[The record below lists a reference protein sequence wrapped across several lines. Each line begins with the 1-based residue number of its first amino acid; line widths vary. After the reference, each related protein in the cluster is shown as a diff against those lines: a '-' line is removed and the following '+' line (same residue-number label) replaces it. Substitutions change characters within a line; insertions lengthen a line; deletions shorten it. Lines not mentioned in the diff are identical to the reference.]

1 MAGSSGDPGVRSPI
15 CGYDSLIMRD
25 TDNRTRSGTSP
36 ETAAAAVR
44 RLYGFE
50 GSAEPLP
57 GEYDDNFRITA
68 DNGTRHVLKIM
79 HPERDPALID
89 LQVAALSHLARTAP
103 QIGAPRIRLTPDGR
117 SSAVMDDQDGQK
129 RLVWMLEYIEGR
141 PYGQTQPRDASLR
154 HSLGSHVAALDA
166 ALASF
171 DHPAAHRDLKWDS
184 SRADWI
190 TTHWHEIR
198 DERRRTLVQRMF
210 APYLER
216 VVPALPA
223 MRRSVIHAD
232 ANECNTLTAT
242 PPLGSPKVVGLID
255 YGDMHHGITLSGL
268 AIACAYAAF
277 GETDALRAVSEVV
290 AGYHAQSPIPSGEL
304 PLLFPLI
311 AARLCVSVVN
321 SGIRARLLPDDPY
334 ATISEQP
341 AWAVLDQWADLS
353 PELALARLR
362 IACGEAPG
370 ISVLPDVRI
379 PLIASRVEPL
389 DLSVGSL
396 WLGANPATLEPTALA
411 RRIQGVLNDPGALPR
426 VTSHGEIRLRPDG
439 NGGRGWA
446 QLGVDVFAGRGTP
459 IRAPWNGRIEW
470 VQPRSAGGVSLMLRQ
485 LQAGHR
491 GICLRLEGLEPGETF
506 HAGQDLT
513 AGAALGQIEH
523 GDESLP
529 LPHLRVSLLGEE
541 ANVIQDWPFEVPAD
555 DAQGWL
561 PWTLDPAPLFDGA
574 PTRPIASD
582 PVSRRRAVLGPNLSV
597 SYRHPLEIVR
607 GWRQYLYDR
616 GGRAYLDVF
625 NNVPLVGHSHPRVVE
640 AASRQLA
647 LLNTNTRYLHPVVL
661 EYAERL
667 TALMPAPLR
676 VCYFLNSASEA
687 NDLALRMA
695 RTVTGRR
702 EVIVLEHAYH
712 GHTQSL
718 IDVSPYKFNGPGGA
732 GRSPEVH
739 VAPIPDDYR
748 GEFRRDD
755 PRAGE
760 RYAERLASLIQAG
773 ARPAAFI
780 AETLPS
786 VGGQVVLPPGY
797 LAHAYAH
804 VRAAGGLCIADEVQ
818 VGFGRLGRY
827 FWGFESQSVVPDM
840 VVLGKPIGNAFPL
853 AALVTTAEIAGRF
866 DNGMEFFST
875 FGGNPV
881 AVAAGLAVLDAL
893 RDEALPANA
902 QRVGAHLLAGLREL
916 QHRHRLIG
924 DVRGMG
930 LFLGVE
936 LVRDVHTREP
946 ATAEATHVV
955 NRLRERGILAGTDGP
970 HHNVIKI
977 RPPLCIDR
985 ADADL
990 FLNGLDAVLSE
1001 DALLVPA

>member
-1 MAGSSGDPGVRSPI
+1 MQ
-15 CGYDSLIMRD
+15 D
-25 TDNRTRSGTSP
+25 TDNLIRTRTSP
-36 ETAAAAVR
+36 ELAAAAVR
-44 RLYGFE
+44 QLYGFQ
-50 GSAEPLP
+50 GNAEPLP
-57 GEYDDNFRITA
+57 GEYDDNFRITSA
-68 DNGTRHVLKIM
+68 DGTRHVLKIM

-89 LQVAALSHLARTAP
+89 LQIAALSHLARTAP
-103 QIGAPRIRLTPDGR
+103 RIGAPQVRLTLDGKGF
-117 SSAVMDDQDGQK
+117 AGIEDQRGRQ
-129 RLVWMLEYIEGR
+129 RLVWMLQYIEGR

-154 HSLGSHVAALDA
+154 WSLGAHVALLDA

-184 SRADWI
+184 ARAAWI
-190 TTHWHEIR
+190 AAHWHEIR
-198 DERRRTLVQRMF
+198 DEKRRALAQRCF
-210 APYLER
+210 APYLDR
-216 VVPALPA
+216 VVPALQV

-232 ANECNTLTAT
+232 ANECNTLTST
-242 PPLGSPKVVGLID
+242 PRLGSPAVVGVID

-277 GETDALRAVSEVV
+277 GESDALRAVSEVV
-290 AGYHAQSPIPSGEL
+290 AGYQAKSPIPPEEL

-311 AARLCVSVVN
+311 TARLCVSVVN

-334 ATISEQP
+334 ATISEAP
-341 AWAVLDQWADLS
+341 AWAVLEQWAGVS
-353 PELALARLR
+353 PEWALARLR
-362 IACGEAPG
+362 IACGQAPTPAA
-370 ISVLPDVRI
+370 LPA
-379 PLIASRVEPL
+379 PLSPLLASRVEPL

-396 WLGANPATLEPTALA
+396 WLGADPATLEPRVIA
-411 RRIQGVLNDPGALPR
+411 RRIEALLAGPDALPR
-426 VTSHGEIRLRPDG
+426 VTRHGEVRLRPDA
-439 NGGRGWA
+439 NGGHGWM
-446 QLGVDVFAGRGTP
+446 QPGVDVFARSGTL
-459 IRAPWNGRIEW
+459 IRAPRDARIERVQPRPEGGQALTLRLSQTDGRGVYLRVDGIEPAASLHVGQIVSAGAVLGRIE
-470 VQPRSAGGVSLMLRQ
+470 
-485 LQAGHR
+485 
-491 GICLRLEGLEPGETF
+491 
-506 HAGQDLT
+506 
-513 AGAALGQIEH
+513 H
-523 GDESLP
+523 GNEALP
-529 LPHLRVSLLGEE
+529 LPHLRVSVFSCDAG
-541 ANVIQDWPFEVPAD
+541 VIDDWPRELPGG

-574 PTRPIASD
+574 PSPPAASD
-582 PVSRRRAVLGPNLSV
+582 AVTRRRAVLGPSLSL

-607 GWRQYLYDR
+607 GWRQYLYDQD
-616 GGRAYLDVF
+616 GRAYLDVF

-640 AASRQLA
+640 AAGRQLA
-647 LLNTNTRYLHPVVL
+647 LLNTNTRYLHPNVL

-702 EVIVLEHAYH
+702 DVIVLEHAYH

-718 IDVSPYKFNGPGGA
+718 IDVSPYKFDGPGGA
-732 GRSPEVH
+732 GRSPHVH

-760 RYAERLASLIQAG
+760 HYADRLASLIQAG
-773 ARPAAFI
+773 AQPAAFI

-818 VGFGRLGRY
+818 VGFGRLGKY

-853 AALVTTAEIAGRF
+853 AALVTTAQIAARF

-881 AVAAGLAVLDAL
+881 ACAAGLSVLDVL
-893 RDEALPANA
+893 REEALPANA
-902 QRVGAHLLAGLREL
+902 ERIGAHLLAGLRDL
-916 QHRHRLIG
+916 QRAHRLIG

-936 LVRDVHTREP
+936 LVRDVDSREP
-946 ATAEATHVV
+946 ATAEATYVV

-970 HHNVIKI
+970 HHNVLKI

-985 ADADL
+985 TDADR
-990 FLNGLDAVLSE
+990 FIAGLDAVLGE
-1001 DALLVPA
+1001 DALLPG

>member
-1 MAGSSGDPGVRSPI
+1 MICRYDP
-15 CGYDSLIMRD
+15 DTMHD
-25 TDNRTRSGTSP
+25 TDNLTRSRTSP
-36 ETAAAAVR
+36 ELAATAVR
-44 RLYGFE
+44 RLYGFA

-68 DNGTRHVLKIM
+68 ADGTRHVLKIM
-79 HPERDPALID
+79 HPERDPSLID
-89 LQVAALSHLARTAP
+89 LQVAALSHLARIAP
-103 QIGAPRIRLTPDGR
+103 QIGAPQVRLTRDGR
-117 SSAVMDDQDGQK
+117 GFAHFEDQHGQQ
-129 RLVWMLEYIEGR
+129 RLVWMLQFIEGR
-141 PYGQTQPRDASLR
+141 PYGQTQPRDAALR
-154 HSLGSHVAALDA
+154 HSLGSHVAAIDA

-171 DHPAAHRDLKWDS
+171 DHPAAHRELKWDS
-184 SRADWI
+184 SRAAWI
-190 TTHWHEIR
+190 TAHWHEIR
-198 DERRRTLVQRMF
+198 DHRRRALVQRMF
-210 APYLER
+210 APWLER
-216 VVPALPA
+216 VAPALPTL
-223 MRRSVIHAD
+223 RRSVIHAD
-232 ANECNTLTAT
+232 ANECNTLTST
-242 PPLGSPKVVGLID
+242 PPLGSPVVVCVID

-277 GETDALRAVSEVV
+277 GESDALRAVSEVV
-290 AGYHAQSPIPSGEL
+290 AGYHAQAPIPPEEL

-334 ATISEQP
+334 ATISEAP
-341 AWAVLDQWADLS
+341 AWAVLEQWADVS
-353 PELALARLR
+353 PDRALARLR
-362 IACGEAPG
+362 IACGQAPV
-370 ISVLPDVRI
+370 ISLLPAARNA
-379 PLIASRVEPL
+379 LMASRVEPL

-396 WLGANPATLEPTALA
+396 WLGADPATLEPVALA
-411 RRIQGVLNDPGALPR
+411 RRVIGLLNEPGSLPR
-426 VTSHGEIRLRPDG
+426 VTPHGEIRLRPDG
-439 NGGRGWA
+439 SGGSGWA
-446 QLGVDVFAGRGTP
+446 QLGMDVFARGGTP
-459 IRAPWNGRIEW
+459 VLAPWNGRIERAEP
-470 VQPRSAGGVSLMLRQ
+470 QPAGGVSLTIRDS
-485 LQAGHR
+485 QAGDR
-491 GICLRLEGLEPGETF
+491 GVHLRLDGLKPCKTLQV
-506 HAGQDLT
+506 GQHLN
-513 AGAALGQIEH
+513 AGAVLGHIEH

-529 LPHLRVSLLGEE
+529 LPHLRVSLLSE
-541 ANVIQDWPFEVPAD
+541 AAGAIQDWPREVPAG

-561 PWTLDPAPLFDGA
+561 PWTLDPAPLFGA
-574 PTRPIASD
+574 LTRPSASD
-582 PVSRRRAVLGPNLSV
+582 PLVRRRSVLGPNLSV

-616 GGRAYLDVF
+616 NGRAYLDVF

-647 LLNTNTRYLHPVVL
+647 LLNTNTRYLHPIVL

-667 TALMPAPLR
+667 TALMPSPLR

-702 EVIVLEHAYH
+702 DVIVLEHAYH

-718 IDVSPYKFNGPGGA
+718 IDISPYKFNGPGGA

-760 RYAERLASLIQAG
+760 RYAARLATLIQAG
-773 ARPAAFI
+773 VRPAAFI

-797 LAHAYAH
+797 LAHAYEH

-818 VGFGRLGRY
+818 VGFGRLGRH

-853 AALVTTAEIAGRF
+853 AALVTTAQIARGF

-881 AVAAGLAVLDAL
+881 ACAAGLAVLDVL

-902 QRVGAHLLAGLREL
+902 ERAGAHLLAGLREL
-916 QHRHRLIG
+916 QQRYRLIG

-946 ATAEATHVV
+946 AAAEAAYVV
-955 NRLRERGILAGTDGP
+955 NRLCERGILAGTDGP

-977 RPPLCIDR
+977 RPPLCIDL
-985 ADADL
+985 ADADR
-990 FLNGLDAVLSE
+990 FLAGLHAVLGE
-1001 DALLVPA
+1001 DALFVSD

>member
-1 MAGSSGDPGVRSPI
+1 MKDADQ
-15 CGYDSLIMRD
+15 
-25 TDNRTRSGTSP
+25 RTRSFTPP
-36 ETAAAAVR
+36 ELAAATVR
-44 RLYGFE
+44 LLYGIE
-50 GSAEPLP
+50 GTAEPLP

-68 DNGTRHVLKIM
+68 VDGTRHVLKIM
-79 HPERDPALID
+79 HPERDTALVE
-89 LQVAALSHLARTAP
+89 LQVAALWHLARTAP
-103 QIGAPRIRLTPDGR
+103 RIGAPQIRLTLDGKGFGSIEDPR
-117 SSAVMDDQDGQK
+117 GQQ
-129 RLVWMLEYIEGR
+129 RLVWMLQYIEGR
-141 PYGQTQPRDASLR
+141 PYGETRPRDASLR
-154 HSLGSHVAALDA
+154 RSLGAHVAALDA

-184 SRADWI
+184 ARAAWI
-190 TTHWHEIR
+190 TAHWHEIR
-198 DERRRTLVQRMF
+198 DEPRRALAQRCF
-210 APYLER
+210 APYLEM
-216 VVPALPA
+216 VVPALQE

-242 PPLGSPKVVGLID
+242 PPLGSPAVVGVID
-255 YGDMHHGITLSGL
+255 YGDMHHGMTLSGL

-277 GETDALRAVSEVV
+277 GEPEALRAVSQVV
-290 AGYHAQSPIPSGEL
+290 AGYHTQAPIPPEEL

-311 AARLCVSVVN
+311 TARLCVSVVN
-321 SGIRARLLPDDPY
+321 SAIRACLLPDDPY
-334 ATISEQP
+334 ATISEAP
-341 AWAVLDQWADLS
+341 AWAVLEQWADVS
-353 PELALARLR
+353 PERALACFR
-362 IACGEAPG
+362 IACGQAPTPG
-370 ISVLPDVRI
+370 VLPAALD
-379 PLIASRVEPL
+379 PLLASRVEPL

-396 WLGANPATLEPTALA
+396 WLGADPAALEPRVLA
-411 RRIQGVLNDPGALPR
+411 RRIEELLASPDAPPR
-426 VTSHGEIRLRPDG
+426 MTRHGEVRLRPDA

-446 QLGVDVFAGRGTP
+446 QLGVDVLARPGTAVRTPCDGRVE
-459 IRAPWNGRIEW
+459 R
-470 VQPRSAGGVSLMLRQ
+470 VQTRPEGG
-485 LQAGHR
+485 QALT
-491 GICLRLEGLEPGETF
+491 LRLSHGDGPGVYLRIDPIESAATF
-506 HAGQDLT
+506 HVGQRIIAGT
-513 AGAALGQIEH
+513 VLGRIEH
-523 GDESLP
+523 GDEALP
-529 LPHLRVSLLGEE
+529 LPHVRVSALSCDAG
-541 ANVIQDWPFEVPAD
+541 VIEDWPCEVPGD

-561 PWTLDPAPLFDGA
+561 PWTLDPTPLFDGSPPPA
-574 PTRPIASD
+574 AGD
-582 PVSRRRAVLGPNLSV
+582 PLARRRAVLGPSLSL

-607 GWRQYLYDR
+607 GWRQYLYDQH
-616 GGRAYLDVF
+616 GRAYLDVF

-640 AASRQLA
+640 AVGRQLA
-647 LLNTNTRYLHPVVL
+647 LLNTNTRYLHPNVL

-702 EVIVLEHAYH
+702 DIIVLEHAYH

-718 IDVSPYKFNGPGGA
+718 IDVSPYKFDGPGGA
-732 GRSPEVH
+732 GKSPHVH

-760 RYAERLASLIQAG
+760 RYADRLASLIQAG
-773 ARPAAFI
+773 AQPAAFI

-853 AALVTTAEIAGRF
+853 AALVTTPQIAARF

-881 AVAAGLAVLDAL
+881 ACAAGLAVLDVL
-893 RDEALPANA
+893 REEALPANA
-902 QRVGAHLLAGLREL
+902 ERVGTHLLTRLREL
-916 QHRHRLIG
+916 QRSHRLIG

-936 LVRDVHTREP
+936 LVRDLDAREP
-946 ATAEATHVV
+946 ATAEATYVV

-970 HHNVIKI
+970 HHNVLKI
-977 RPPLCIDR
+977 RPPLCIDQ
-985 ADADL
+985 ADADH
-990 FLNGLDAVLSE
+990 FVAGLDAVLRE
-1001 DALLVPA
+1001 DALRCPG